1 MPVLDGLIDRRILIN
16 YRVRPDVVKT
26 LLPPHLE
33 PLVVNGY
40 ASAGICLLR
49 LKDIGIKHLPKLL
62 RITSENAAH
71 RFLVTYTEN
80 GNQVQGVY
88 IPRRDTDSSM
98 NVLLAGKLLSW
109 PHYPATFRSSEGN
122 GRYNVSMESSD
133 QYSSLSIEAEL
144 SGEFPTDSMFDSLDH
159 ASSVF
164 QSCPIGVSPSTQ
176 PEGYKSIRLETKS
189 WKVKPLVVRKL
200 QSSGTFE
207 DRLAFPEQTKTILIT
222 PSLWE
227 GIARRVA
234 SMLCTTTFLHP
245 LMFMAV

>member
-1 MPVLDGLIDRRILIN
+1 MKMPVLDGLIDRRILIN
-16 YRVRPDVVKT
+16 YRVRPDIVKA

-49 LKDIGIKHLPKLL
+49 LKGIGIKHFPKAL

-80 GNQVQGVY
+80 GKQVHGVY

-109 PHYPATFRSSEGN
+109 PHYPATFNSKEAN
-122 GRYNVSMESSD
+122 GHYAVSMESND
-133 QYSSLSIEAEL
+133 QYSGLSIEAEV
-144 SGEFPTDSMFDSLDH
+144 SEEFPTDSMFDSLEH
-159 ASSVF
+159 ASTVF

-176 PEGYKSIRLETKS
+176 RGSYKSILLKTNS
-189 WKVKPLVVRKL
+189 WMVKPLVVRKL
-200 QSSGTFE
+200 QSSYFE
-207 DRLAFPEQTKTILIT
+207 DRLAFPETSIQFDNAL
-222 PSLWE
+222 LME
-227 GIARRVA
+227 GIAHEWH
-234 SMLCTTTFLHP
+234 SC
-245 LMFMAV
+245 